1 MRKHVENINIPRII
15 SDASVSEECQLKDY
29 GLVIVYID
37 SVDSLSFISVILYHH
52 LSGSYF
58 TCQSSTGGNL
68 FVYLSFK
75 NIVYYLGK
83 QEQQEETTCGNP
95 KFPTLVSELKSKK
108 KTPILGIDYITEKE
122 AKNWISPNARKSREH
137 ARRITSKAIEEI
149 RNTQNNIPNA
159 QHIMSPKPTEEWHK
173 ILKSVS
179 ISDQILLI
187 DCKKNNQESSHDTS
201 FSTNIQEDGIIHTEY
216 HANDENGPNS
226 YINSDSLNTTSSG

>member
-83 QEQQEETTCGNP
+83 QE
-95 KFPTLVSELKSKK
+95 V
-108 KTPILGIDYITEKE
+108 
-122 AKNWISPNARKSREH
+122 
-137 ARRITSKAIEEI
+137 IE
-149 RNTQNNIPNA
+149 
-159 QHIMSPKPTEEWHK
+159 
-173 ILKSVS
+173 ILKT
-179 ISDQILLI
+179 IY
-187 DCKKNNQESSHDTS
+187 N
-201 FSTNIQEDGIIHTEY
+201 
-216 HANDENGPNS
+216 
-226 YINSDSLNTTSSG
+226 